1 MGVGIVHHRKEG
13 GLSLC
18 LSTTVTTMEYVHTG
32 GGYSVSV
39 KSVWVCVCMHIFLG
53 EHIGAC
59 LYKLPQND

>member
-1 MGVGIVHHRKEG
+1 MATAIWTCNQGETAR
-13 GLSLC
+13 